1 MQERM
6 GNDKKLTAGNGVP
19 DIESKNAVIVGKS
32 NSNKERSQFHE

>member
-19 DIESKNAVIVGKS
+19 DIE
-32 NSNKERSQFHE
+32 NKERSQFHE